1 MPEEIS
7 YMAATRAVRIVGISG
22 SLRQGSFNTSL
33 LRAAAE
39 VVPAGVTL
47 DVRTIHGIPLY
58 DADVENGPGIPDVV
72 RKLKDEIASS
82 DGVLLVTPEY
92 NNSIPGVFKNAIDW
106 LSRPDADIA
115 RVFRGRPVA
124 IIGASPGRFGTT
136 LSQSAW
142 LPVVRTLGMRP
153 WFDERLL
160 VFEAKKMFD
169 ESGHLVDAA
178 TRARLVKFVEG
189 YCAFVRG
196 GLQSPGGSEK

>member
-1 MPEEIS
+1 MT
-7 YMAATRAVRIVGISG
+7 ARIVGISG
-22 SLRQGSFNTSL
+22 SLRQKSFNTSL

-39 VVPAGVTL
+39 VAPAGVTI

-58 DADVENGPGIPDVV
+58 DADVENGPGIPEAVT
-72 RKLKDEIASS
+72 KLKDDIASA

-142 LPVVRTLGMRP
+142 LPVIRTLGMRP
-153 WFDERLL
+153 WLDERLL
-160 VFEAKKMFD
+160 VFEARKAFD
-169 ESGHLVDAA
+169 DAGKLIDPH
-178 TRARLVKFVEG
+178 TRERMVKFVEG
-189 YCAFVRG
+189 YCAFVAANAR
-196 GLQSPGGSEK
+196 

>member
-1 MPEEIS
+1 
-7 YMAATRAVRIVGISG
+7 MAIRIVGISG
-22 SLRQGSFNTSL
+22 SLRHASFNTSL

-47 DVRTIHGIPLY
+47 EVRTIHGIPLY
-58 DADVENGPGIPDVV
+58 DADVENGPGIPEPV
-72 RKLKDEIASS
+72 RTLKDEIASS
-82 DGVLLVTPEY
+82 NGLLLVTPEY

-124 IIGASPGRFGTT
+124 IMGASPGRFGTT

-142 LPVVRTLGMRP
+142 LPVIRTLGMRP

-160 VFEAKKMFD
+160 VFEARKMFD
-169 ESGHLVDAA
+169 ESGTLVDTH
-178 TRARLVKFVEG
+178 TRERMVKFVQG
-189 YCAFVRG
+189 YCAFVAAG
-196 GLQSPGGSEK
+196 AIVAPS